1 MNKLI
6 IPLITLVLFGTLN
19 GYSEEFGAIE
29 IQVKDWTG
37 DLIDPSD
44 TKIIIYQDKNSV
56 FKTVQLSTN
65 PITIE
70 EIPQEHNYSFEV
82 IRHGIHIDTSNSILL
97 NSNLEKTVLTIPP
110 VGGIKFKIFYN
121 DGYTQ
126 IPNAKIIVRSTDNAP
141 IISTFTNTEGQTQRY
156 WLQSTDPDEF
166 YFAEISLGTGISY
179 IYSPIRIA
187 SEISRDIKITTPWP
201 SIIDKLIT
209 VSIYKED
216 KKITKDDGNF
226 VVELYNKKNIKV
238 DESAVNSRGEAFFS
252 KILVGEYLFKAIKIS
267 QDTTSAQ
274 TWGSTKIILT
284 GKENQVNIG
293 EGFQALKLR
302 EVGCNCVAFR
312 LDDIQDYSLNEVQM
326 KVIDLFQEKNA
337 DLTIG
342 VIGGLIGE
350 DGNIIEFLKEK
361 LRNSNSVLEIA
372 SHSWNNSPIT
382 SFSKEKQ
389 DSIIKNTNE
398 QLKKIFGVSPTVF
411 IPPENV
417 FNQDTLDVLKIN
429 NFTHLSSSFNY
440 DFPPYPIT
448 DSAFYRFPQSTQTAV
463 FDSDS
468 NLWIIEDRN
477 TILNDVIS
485 SVNNFGF
492 AVVMMHPP
500 DFSINDNGIYRNKIS
515 EKQIGELELLIDDL
529 RNIGLKIVPI
539 SQINLDSSVSPTVSE
554 NKDVSL
560 GETSIIQIPSCNCV
574 AFSLDGVQDYWL
586 NEVQLEILQ
595 TFEKTKT
602 GLTVG
607 IIGNH
612 FGFDEK
618 LVNYFKNLLKGNEI
632 EVNIANNGWN
642 YEDYTQLTNEE
653 QSSSVSKGNEQIEK
667 TLSVKP
673 KIFFPPF
680 DKMNENTISALKE
693 NGIIYVSGSA
703 FLVSVP
709 DTLSND
715 SIFYLPY
722 RVTTSKFDPSQNQY
736 VGINQDE
743 SFLKIKQDIDNYG
756 YSIIRLN
763 PQEFAVVE
771 YGVLQNKINS
781 VHLEELESL
790 IGKIKQNEHDIVLI
804 NKIPTMM
811 SNNLKIPEWIKNNAL
826 WWADNKI
833 SESEFVSGIEFL
845 IKNKIIIIPQ
855 IPESES
861 NGIVT
866 VPTWIKN
873 NAEWWGNGL
882 ISDAEFVNGIE
893 YLVKNR
899 IIII

>member
-1 MNKLI
+1 MNKFI
-6 IPLITLVLFGTLN
+6 IPLMTLVLIGN
-19 GYSEEFGAIE
+19 IYAYSEEFGAIE

-65 PITIE
+65 PIIIE
-70 EIPQEHNYSFEV
+70 KIPKEHNYSFEV
-82 IRHGIHIDTSNSILL
+82 IRHGIHVDTSNSILL
-97 NSNLEKTVLTIPP
+97 QSNLEETILKIPP
-110 VGGIKFKIFYN
+110 VGGIKFKIFY
-121 DGYTQ
+121 DDRYTH
-126 IPNAKIIVRSTDNAP
+126 IPNAKIVIRSTDNAQQ
-141 IISTFTNTEGQTQRY
+141 ITALTNTEGQTQRY
-156 WLQSTDPDEF
+156 WLQSTEPDEF

-201 SIIDKLIT
+201 PIIDDLIT
-209 VSIYKED
+209 VSIYKAD
-216 KKITKDDGNF
+216 KKITKEDGTF
-226 VVELYNKKNIKV
+226 VVELFDKKNIKI
-238 DESAVNSRGEAFFS
+238 DESEVNSRGEAFFS
-252 KILVGEYLFKAIKIS
+252 KIPVGEYSFKALKTS
-267 QDTTSAQ
+267 QDSSNDQ

-284 GKENQVNIG
+284 GKENQVTIG
-293 EGFQALKLR
+293 EGFQALKIS

-312 LDDIQDYSLNEVQM
+312 LDDVQDYSLSQPQM

-350 DGNIIEFLKEK
+350 DPAMVEFLKEK
-361 LRNSNSVLEIA
+361 LHNSNSSLEIA
-372 SHSWNNSPIT
+372 SHSWNNSPVT

-389 DSIIKNTNE
+389 DSVIKSTNE
-398 QLKKIFGVSPTVF
+398 QIKKIFGVTPMVF

-448 DSAFYRFPQSTQTAV
+448 SSALYRFPQSAQTAV

-468 NLWIIEDRN
+468 NLWIVQERKTIIE
-477 TILNDVIS
+477 DVIS
-485 SVNNFGF
+485 SVNNYGF

-500 DFSINDNGIYRNKIS
+500 DFSINDNGVYRNKIS
-515 EKQIGELELLIDDL
+515 EKQINELELLIDDL

-539 SQINLDSSVSPTVSE
+539 SQINLDSNITPTISDK
-554 NKDVSL
+554 NDVNL
-560 GETSIIQIPSCNCV
+560 VDREIIQIPNCNCV
-574 AFSLDGVQDYWL
+574 AFSLDGIQDYWL
-586 NEVQLEILQ
+586 NEVQLKILQ

-602 GLTVG
+602 SLTVG

-612 FGFDEK
+612 FGLDEK
-618 LVNYFKNLLKGNEI
+618 LVSYFKNLLKGDEI
-632 EVNIANNGWN
+632 EVDIANNGWD
-642 YEDYTQLTNEE
+642 YEDFTQLTIEE
-653 QSSSVSKGNEQIEK
+653 QSSIVSKGNEQIEN
-667 TLSVKP
+667 TFSVKS

-680 DKMNENTISALKE
+680 DKMNENTIFALKE
-693 NGIIYVSGSA
+693 NGINYVSVSA
-703 FLVSVP
+703 FSGSVP
-709 DTLSND
+709 DVISND
-715 SIFYLPY
+715 SIFYMPY
-722 RVTTSKFDPSQNQY
+722 RITTSKFDPSQNQF

-743 SFLKIKQDIDNYG
+743 SFLKIKQDIDIYG

-763 PQEFAVVE
+763 PQEFSVTE
-771 YGVLQNKINS
+771 DGVFQNKINS
-781 VHLEELESL
+781 IHLEELENL
-790 IGKIKQNEHDIVLI
+790 IEKIKQNGHDIVLI
-804 NKIPTMM
+804 NKIPSLM
-811 SNNLKIPEWIKNNAL
+811 SNNLKIPKWVKNNAV

-845 IKNKIIIIPQ
+845 IKNKIILIPQ
-855 IPESES
+855 IPEPES

>member
-6 IPLITLVLFGTLN
+6 IPLITFVLFGTLN

-65 PITIE
+65 PIIIE

-477 TILNDVIS
+477 TISNDVIS

-539 SQINLDSSVSPTVSE
+539 SQINLDSSISLTVSE
-554 NKDVSL
+554 NKDVNL

-771 YGVLQNKINS
+771 DGVLQNKINS

-790 IGKIKQNEHDIVLI
+790 IGKIKQNGHDIVLI
-804 NKIPTMM
+804 NKIPAMM

-833 SESEFVSGIEFL
+833 SESEFISGIEFL
-845 IKNKIIIIPQ
+845 IMNKIIIIPQ

>member
-6 IPLITLVLFGTLN
+6 IPLITFVLFGTLN

-65 PITIE
+65 PIIIE

-252 KILVGEYLFKAIKIS
+252 KIPVGEYLFKALKAS
-267 QDTTSAQ
+267 QDTTSDQ

-382 SFSKEKQ
+382 SFSKENQ
-389 DSIIKNTNE
+389 DSVIKNTNE

-539 SQINLDSSVSPTVSE
+539 SQINLDSSISLTVSE
-554 NKDVSL
+554 NKDVNL

-771 YGVLQNKINS
+771 DGVLQNKINS

-833 SESEFVSGIEFL
+833 SESEFISGIEFL